1 MSMKNTFQTSNSQ
14 SLEFLPKIGLLTMF
28 RLGLFQM
35 GLGIMSLLTLGVINR
50 VMIDE
55 LKVIPWVAAV
65 AIAMYQFVSP
75 AKVWFGQM
83 SDSRPIR
90 GYHRT
95 IYIWFGAIFFTS
107 LSYVALQVAWEL
119 GQSIQDNGWGW
130 TSDIWAILLGL
141 VFAFYGLALSMSST
155 PFAALLVDV
164 SDDDNRSQLIGIVW
178 SMLMVGIVI
187 GAIIS
192 SQLLNTPEVCGPALM
207 AYDPTQSSKV
217 VNIDILRSIVNPV
230 FIIMPIIVFG
240 LCLIGTWGV
249 ESSYSRFSVRSN
261 HSKREDQI
269 TLKESLKVLTSSRQ
283 TFVFFSFILILTLS
297 LFMQDTVMEPYG
309 GEVFGM
315 CISETTKLNAFFGI
329 GTLLGI
335 GSTGFLMLPK
345 LGKKQTTKIGCI
357 FSIVCFTLIIAAG
370 IIRDEN
376 LLKFGL
382 LVLGL
387 ASGIITAGATSLML
401 DLTVAETAGTFI
413 GAWGLS
419 QAMARGFSTV
429 LGGVVLHIGKS
440 IFSVPVFSYSLVFL
454 MQGIGM
460 LFAINILKHVSIKE
474 FKNDAKSAISVVME
488 GEIEG

>member
-107 LSYVALQVAWEL
+107 LYYVALQVAWKL
-119 GQSIQDNGWGW
+119 GQSIQDNGWAW
-130 TSDIWAILLGL
+130 ASDIWAILLGL

-192 SQLLNTPEVCGPALM
+192 SQLLNTPEVCGPA
-207 AYDPTQSSKV
+207 
-217 VNIDILRSIVNPV
+217 
-230 FIIMPIIVFG
+230 
-240 LCLIGTWGV
+240 
-249 ESSYSRFSVRSN
+249 
-261 HSKREDQI
+261 
-269 TLKESLKVLTSSRQ
+269 
-283 TFVFFSFILILTLS
+283 
-297 LFMQDTVMEPYG
+297 
-309 GEVFGM
+309 
-315 CISETTKLNAFFGI
+315 
-329 GTLLGI
+329 
-335 GSTGFLMLPK
+335 
-345 LGKKQTTKIGCI
+345 
-357 FSIVCFTLIIAAG
+357 
-370 IIRDEN
+370 
-376 LLKFGL
+376 
-382 LVLGL
+382 
-387 ASGIITAGATSLML
+387 
-401 DLTVAETAGTFI
+401 
-413 GAWGLS
+413 
-419 QAMARGFSTV
+419 
-429 LGGVVLHIGKS
+429 
-440 IFSVPVFSYSLVFL
+440 
-454 MQGIGM
+454 
-460 LFAINILKHVSIKE
+460 
-474 FKNDAKSAISVVME
+474 
-488 GEIEG
+488 

>member
-1 MSMKNTFQTSNSQ
+1 MSTKNNLQTSSSQ
-14 SLEFLPKIGLLTMF
+14 SIKLLPKIGLLTMF

-75 AKVWFGQM
+75 AKIWFGQM
-83 SDSRPIR
+83 SDSKPIK

-95 IYIWFGAIFFTS
+95 VYIWIGAAFFTS
-107 LSYVALQVAWEL
+107 LSYLALQVAWKL
-119 GQSIQDNGWGW
+119 GQSIQNIGWEW
-130 TSDIWAILLGL
+130 RTDIWAIVLGL
-141 VFAFYGLALSMSST
+141 VFACYGLALSMSST
-155 PFAALLVDV
+155 PFAALLVDI

-178 SMLMVGIVI
+178 SMLMIGIVI

-192 SQLLNTPEVCGPALM
+192 SQLLNTPEICGPSIM
-207 AYDPTQSSKV
+207 TYNSSQGSKIV
-217 VNIDILRSIVNPV
+217 DISVLKNTVNPV
-230 FIIMPIIVFG
+230 FVLMPMIVLG
-240 LCLIGTWGV
+240 LCLISTWGI
-249 ESSYSRFSVRSN
+249 ESNYSRFSTRSN
-261 HSKREDQI
+261 HSQREDQI
-269 TLKESLKVLTSSRQ
+269 TLKESLKVLTASRQ

-297 LFMQDTVMEPYG
+297 LFMQDAVMEPYG

-315 CISETTKLNAFFGI
+315 CISETTQLNAFFGM
-329 GTLLGI
+329 GTLFGI
-335 GSTGFLMLPK
+335 GLTGFLILPK

-357 FSIVCFTLIIAAG
+357 FSIICFILIIFSG
-370 IIRDEN
+370 VMESQD

-382 LVLGL
+382 LLLGL
-387 ASGIITAGATSLML
+387 ASGTITAGATSLML

-429 LGGVVLHIGKS
+429 LGGVILYIGKS
-440 IFSVPVFSYSLVFL
+440 IFSAPVFSYSLVFL
-454 MQGIGM
+454 MQSIGM
-460 LFAINILKHVSIKE
+460 LFAINVLKYVSVKE
-474 FKNDAKSAISVVME
+474 FQNDAKSAISVVME
-488 GEIEG
+488 GDLEG

>member
-1 MSMKNTFQTSNSQ
+1 
-14 SLEFLPKIGLLTMF
+14 
-28 RLGLFQM
+28 
-35 GLGIMSLLTLGVINR
+35 
-50 VMIDE
+50 
-55 LKVIPWVAAV
+55 
-65 AIAMYQFVSP
+65 
-75 AKVWFGQM
+75 
-83 SDSRPIR
+83 
-90 GYHRT
+90 
-95 IYIWFGAIFFTS
+95 
-107 LSYVALQVAWEL
+107 
-119 GQSIQDNGWGW
+119 
-130 TSDIWAILLGL
+130 
-141 VFAFYGLALSMSST
+141 
-155 PFAALLVDV
+155 
-164 SDDDNRSQLIGIVW
+164 
-178 SMLMVGIVI
+178 
-187 GAIIS
+187 
-192 SQLLNTPEVCGPALM
+192 
-207 AYDPTQSSKV
+207 
-217 VNIDILRSIVNPV
+217 
-230 FIIMPIIVFG
+230 
-240 LCLIGTWGV
+240 
-249 ESSYSRFSVRSN
+249 
-261 HSKREDQI
+261 
-269 TLKESLKVLTSSRQ
+269 
-283 TFVFFSFILILTLS
+283 
-297 LFMQDTVMEPYG
+297 MQDTVMEPYG

-429 LGGVVLHIGKS
+429 LGGVFLHIGKS